1 MGFAAS
7 VPVQAVLVASVLLAG
22 AYLYN
27 KLHYRRFR
35 QNSHIPQL
43 PPSLLWGHLL
53 LFDKFTKKGIPD
65 RHPGNPARYVC
76 IPSSDA
82 NRELTRKDVIISEM
96 HEALGKPPIMLLD
109 NWPIVP
115 PMVVVANH
123 EVAEQV
129 SRSSADFPYS
139 VMKSPSVDRIVD
151 LIGPNSILLKQNERW
166 KAVRKRFNPGFAPQH
181 LMTLLPV
188 ILEKAQTYL
197 EILDHFAKTGESFS
211 LDQHTTNLT
220 FDIIGI
226 VTMGEDV
233 NAQQVDSTQQGE
245 LIKSYKQLIKTYAD
259 DKLQLPWW
267 LMPRTHIRRRLI
279 GQQISNRL
287 KAIVSRNFEAT
298 KAESNTRRSR
308 SILAL
313 SLQDVERLTPDILAE
328 TSDQLKTFLFAG
340 HDTTSTLIIWTIYEL
355 SRTPHALKA
364 VREELE
370 RLLGPEPIQDP
381 TAITQKLLGPGG
393 DEIIHQMTYISAVL
407 KEVLRLYAPAGSMR
421 ISKPNTG
428 LVVSTSQGDYN
439 LDGNW
444 IYLNHYIMHRD
455 RAVYGDTAEDFV
467 PERWLK
473 SDGFP
478 PSVWR
483 PFERGPRNCI
493 GMELANIE
501 ARAVTALIAHRYAF
515 EKVGIGELDLDSSGE
530 PRLNDKNQYATKSKL
545 YTVSFNHTLAI

>member
-1 MGFAAS
+1 
-7 VPVQAVLVASVLLAG
+7 
-22 AYLYN
+22 
-27 KLHYRRFR
+27 
-35 QNSHIPQL
+35 
-43 PPSLLWGHLL
+43 
-53 LFDKFTKKGIPD
+53 
-65 RHPGNPARYVC
+65 
-76 IPSSDA
+76 
-82 NRELTRKDVIISEM
+82 
-96 HEALGKPPIMLLD
+96 MLLD

-139 VMKSPSVDRIVD
+139 VMKSPSVDHIVD

-233 NAQQVDSTQQGE
+233 NAQQVDSTQQGG

-267 LMPRTHIRRRLI
+267 LMPHRHIRRRLI

-287 KAIVSRNFEAT
+287 KAIVSCNFEAT
-298 KAESNTRRSR
+298 KAESNTSRSR

-313 SLQDVERLTPDILAE
+313 SLQDVEKLTPDILAE

-370 RLLGPEPIQDP
+370 RLLGPETTQDP

-407 KEVLRLYAPAGSMR
+407 KEVLRLYAPAGSIR

-501 ARAVTALIAHRYAF
+501 ARAITALIAHRYAF
-515 EKVGIGELDLDSSGE
+515 EKVGIGELDLDSGGE

-545 YTVSFNHTLAI
+545 YTTIQITGKPIDGMVTDPVPFFERVSKLWLLC

>member
-1 MGFAAS
+1 MGFPAS
-7 VPVQAVLVASVLLAG
+7 VSVQALLVTAVLLAG
-22 AYLYN
+22 AYLYRQ
-27 KLHYRRFR
+27 LHYRRFR
-35 QNSHIPQL
+35 RNAHIPQL

-53 LFDKFTKKGIPD
+53 LFDKYTKQGIPD
-65 RHPGNPARYVC
+65 RHP
-76 IPSSDA
+76 DA
-82 NRELTRKDVIISEM
+82 IISEM

-139 VMKSPSVDRIVD
+139 VMKSPSVERIVD

-197 EILDHFAKTGESFS
+197 EILDHFANTGESFS

-233 NAQQVDSTQQGE
+233 NAQQVDSAQQGE
-245 LIKSYKQLIKTYAD
+245 LIKGYKELIKTYAD

-267 LMPRTHIRRRLI
+267 LMPRTHLRRRLL

-298 KAESNTRRSR
+298 KAESNTSRSR

-313 SLQDVERLTPDILAE
+313 SLQDVEKLTPDILAE

-364 VREELE
+364 VRDELE
-370 RLLGPEPIQDP
+370 RLLGRETTQDP

-407 KEVLRLYAPAGSMR
+407 KEVLRLYAPAGSIR
-421 ISKPNTG
+421 ISKPNSG
-428 LVVSTSQGDYN
+428 LVVSTSQGEYN

-473 SDGFP
+473 SDGLP

-501 ARAVTALIAHRYAF
+501 ARAIVALFAHRYAF
-515 EKVGIGELDLDSSGE
+515 EKVGLGELDLDSGGR

-545 YTVSFNHTLAI
+545 YITIQITGKPVDGMMVKVRRDAVSNRS